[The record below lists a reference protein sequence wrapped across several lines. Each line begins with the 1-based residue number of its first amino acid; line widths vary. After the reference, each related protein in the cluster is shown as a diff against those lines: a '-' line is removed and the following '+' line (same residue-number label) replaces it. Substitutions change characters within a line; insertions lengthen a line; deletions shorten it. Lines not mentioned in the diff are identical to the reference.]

1 MLKWFIVG
9 GDWKTPVSKPC
20 GRGEGKDMKAV
31 CKGLKEWIGVNMAH
45 LAGREYWRF
54 VKQEDGKVTIID
66 FGSWSL
72 FARVE
77 GEEGE

>member
-9 GDWKTPVSKPC
+9 GDWKTPNAKPC
-20 GRGEGKDMKAV
+20 GRGDGKDMKAV
-31 CKGLKEWIGVNMAH
+31 CKDLKDWIGVNMAH
-45 LAGREYWRF
+45 LAGRADWRF
-54 VKQEDGKVTIID
+54 VKLADGSGTIID

-77 GEEGE
+77 GEE